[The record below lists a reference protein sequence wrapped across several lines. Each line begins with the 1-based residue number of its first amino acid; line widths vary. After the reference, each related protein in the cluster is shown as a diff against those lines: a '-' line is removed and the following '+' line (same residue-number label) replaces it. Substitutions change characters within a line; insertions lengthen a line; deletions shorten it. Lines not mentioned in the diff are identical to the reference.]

1 MNITAPYRALTHKYF
16 IPGKI
21 NKVIFLCS
29 IHEQALKKIRKIIV
43 NTIARNLIIRILSE
57 KTQLCKSKENSF
69 SLTLRIVLT
78 ADLDF
83 ASSGYFNIILMSHTD
98 IVRSVLQR
106 SMQSPTKQ
114 VRPARMW
121 EKIFAALNPVS
132 NLGKDTLNSDWRI
145 QKLFSVSR
153 GKWQL
158 KSRTRTSL

>member
-114 VRPARMW
+114 VRPARM
-121 EKIFAALNPVS
+121 
-132 NLGKDTLNSDWRI
+132 
-145 QKLFSVSR
+145 
-153 GKWQL
+153 
-158 KSRTRTSL
+158 